1 LEERTMRI
9 KEYRS
14 IGGRDF
20 HATMECEHCGG
31 TQEIKTGYND
41 AYYHQHVIPAMTCE
55 ACGRNRA
62 GEIPAESNAHGL
74 KHVEARAALAQAR
87 GEGYRD

>member
-1 LEERTMRI
+1 MRI

-31 TQEIKTGYND
+31 TQELKTGYND
-41 AYYHQHVIPAMTCE
+41 AYYHQHVIPAMTCRR
-55 ACGRNRA
+55 CGRNRA
-62 GEIPAESNAHGL
+62 GEIPAEPNAHGL
-74 KHVEARAALAQAR
+74 KHVEARAALAKAR